1 MARMSIDSDAD
12 LRGMQRAGHAVAVT
26 LAEMC
31 AAARAGITT
40 GELDAL
46 AARTLAALGARS
58 APRLVYQFPGHT
70 CISVNDEIVHGVPGP
85 RLLQP
90 GDVLKLDVT
99 AECDGYIADAAT
111 TVLLAP
117 IDPVAQRLKE
127 CAIAALAAGLAA
139 ACGGRL
145 VSDIG
150 RAVSGCAEAA
160 GFAVVRELCG
170 HGVGRQIHEQPEVP
184 NYPDR
189 FSRQRLTAGLVIAVE
204 PMLSARRSRATESG
218 DGWTIRTK
226 NGSLAVHEEHTI
238 VVTDGAPLVLTAA

>member
-1 MARMSIDSDAD
+1 MSIDSDAD
-12 LRGMQRAGHAVAVT
+12 LKGLQRAGHAVAVT

-31 AAARAGITT
+31 AAAAPGVTT
-40 GELDAL
+40 GALDAL
-46 AARTLAALGARS
+46 AGRVMASLGAQS

-85 RLLQP
+85 RVLQP

-99 AECDGYIADAAT
+99 VECGGYIADAAT

-117 IDPVAQRLKE
+117 VDPLAQRLKD
-127 CAIAALAAGLAA
+127 CAVEALALGLAA
-139 ACGGRL
+139 ARAGRL

-150 RAVSGCAEAA
+150 RAVNNCATAA

-170 HGVGRQIHEQPEVP
+170 HGVGRSIHEQPEVP

-189 FSRQRLTAGLVIAVE
+189 FSRARLSDGLVIAVE
-204 PMLSARRSRATESG
+204 PMLSVTRSRAVESG
-218 DGWTIRTK
+218 DGWTIRTR
-226 NGSLAVHEEHTI
+226 NRSLAVHEEHTI
-238 VVTDGAPLVLTAA
+238 VVTGGEPLILTAA

>member
-1 MARMSIDSDAD
+1 MSIDSDAD

-40 GELDAL
+40 GDLDQL
-46 AARTLAALGARS
+46 AGRTLARLGAQS
-58 APRLVYQFPGHT
+58 APRLVYRFPGYT
-70 CISVNDEIVHGVPGP
+70 CISVNEEVVHGVPGA
-85 RLLQP
+85 RVLQP
-90 GDVLKLDVT
+90 GDVVKLDVT

-117 IDPVAQRLKE
+117 VDPVAGRMKQ
-127 CAIAALAAGLAA
+127 CAIEGLAAGLHAA
-139 ACGGRL
+139 RDGRL

-150 RAVSGCAEAA
+150 RAVSAVARTA

-184 NYPDR
+184 NYPDY
-189 FSRQRLTAGLVIAVE
+189 FSRHQLTAGLVIAVE
-204 PMLSARRSRATESG
+204 PMLSASRSRVVESG
-218 DGWTIRTK
+218 DGWTIRTR
-226 NGSLAVHEEHTI
+226 NRSLAVHEEHTI
-238 VVTDGAPLVLTAA
+238 VVTEGEPVILTAA

>member
-1 MARMSIDSDAD
+1 MSIDSDAD

-31 AAARAGITT
+31 ESARAGITT
-40 GELDAL
+40 ADLDAL
-46 AARTLAALGARS
+46 AGRTLARLGARS
-58 APRLVYQFPGHT
+58 APKLVYGFPGHT

-85 RLLQP
+85 RVLQP
-90 GDVLKLDVT
+90 GDVVKLDVA

-117 IDPVAQRLKE
+117 VDPVAHRMKQ
-127 CAIAALAAGLAA
+127 CAVEALAAGLGAA
-139 ACGGRL
+139 RDGRL

-150 RAVSGCAEAA
+150 RAVSALTDAA

-184 NYPDR
+184 NYADR
-189 FSRQRLTAGLVIAVE
+189 FSRRRLTSGLVIAVE
-204 PMLSARRSRATESG
+204 PMLCASRSRAMETG

-226 NGSLAVHEEHTI
+226 NRSLAVHEEHTI
-238 VVTDGAPLVLTAA
+238 VITDGEPLILTAA

>member
-1 MARMSIDSDAD
+1 MSIDSDAD

-31 AAARAGITT
+31 QAARAGITT
-40 GELDAL
+40 ADLDAL
-46 AARTLAALGARS
+46 AARTLARLGAQS
-58 APRLVYQFPGHT
+58 APKLVYQFPGHT
-70 CISVNDEIVHGVPGP
+70 CISVNEEIVHGVPGP
-85 RLLQP
+85 RVLRP
-90 GDVLKLDVT
+90 GDVVKLDVT

-117 IDPVAQRLKE
+117 VDPVAARMKH
-127 CAIAALAAGLAA
+127 CALEALAAGLEAA
-139 ACGGRL
+139 RAGRF

-150 RAVSGCAEAA
+150 RAVSACANAA

-170 HGVGRQIHEQPEVP
+170 HGVGRKIHEQPEVP

-189 FSRQRLTAGLVIAVE
+189 FSRQRLSDGLVIAVE
-204 PMLSARRSRATESG
+204 PMLSATRSRALETG

-226 NGSLAVHEEHTI
+226 NRSLAVHEEHTI
-238 VVTDGAPLVLTAA
+238 VVTNGAPIVLTAA

>member
-1 MARMSIDSDAD
+1 MSIDSEAD

-31 AAARAGITT
+31 QAVRAGITT
-40 GELDAL
+40 SDLDQL
-46 AARTLAALGARS
+46 AGRTLARLGAQS
-58 APRLVYQFPGHT
+58 APRLVYRFPGHT
-70 CISVNDEIVHGVPGP
+70 CISVNEEIVHGVPGP
-85 RLLQP
+85 RVLQP
-90 GDVLKLDVT
+90 GDVVKLDVT

-117 IDPVAQRLKE
+117 VDPVAQRMKA
-127 CAIAALAAGLAA
+127 CALDALAAGLRAA
-139 ACGGRL
+139 RDGQL

-150 RAVSGCAEAA
+150 RAVSAHADAA

-189 FSRQRLTAGLVIAVE
+189 FSRHRLRSGLVIAVE
-204 PMLSARRSRATESG
+204 PMLSATRSRAVEAG
-218 DGWTIRTK
+218 DGWTIRTR
-226 NGSLAVHEEHTI
+226 NRSLAVHEEHTI
-238 VVTDGAPLVLTAA
+238 VVTEGAPLILTAA

>member
-1 MARMSIDSDAD
+1 MSIDSDAD
-12 LRGMQRAGHAVAVT
+12 LHGMLRAGRAVAVT

-31 AAARAGITT
+31 AAARAGVTT

-46 AARTLAALGARS
+46 AAKTMASLGARS
-58 APRLVYQFPGHT
+58 APKLVYRFPGHT

-85 RLLQP
+85 RVLQP

-117 IDPVAQRLKE
+117 VDPLAARMKQ
-127 CAIAALAAGLAA
+127 CAVEALAAGLAA
-139 ACGGRL
+139 ARSGRL

-150 RAVSGCAEAA
+150 RAVSACADAA

-170 HGVGRQIHEQPEVP
+170 HGVGRKIHEPPEVP
-184 NYPDR
+184 NYPVR
-189 FSRQRLTAGLVIAVE
+189 FSRTRLTRHLVIAVE
-204 PMLSARRSRATESG
+204 PMLSATPSKAMEVG

-226 NGSLAVHEEHTI
+226 NRSLAVHEEHTI
-238 VVTDGAPLVLTAA
+238 IVTDGAPRVLTAA

>member
-1 MARMSIDSDAD
+1 MSIDSDAD

-26 LAEMC
+26 VAEMC

-40 GELDAL
+40 ADLDAL
-46 AARTLAALGARS
+46 AARTLARLGAQS
-58 APRLVYQFPGHT
+58 APKLVYQFPGHT
-70 CISVNDEIVHGVPGP
+70 CISVNEEIVHGIPGA
-85 RLLQP
+85 RVLQP

-117 IDPVAQRLKE
+117 VDPVALRMKQ
-127 CAIAALAAGLAA
+127 CALEALAAGLEAA
-139 ACGGRL
+139 RSGRL

-150 RAVSGCAEAA
+150 RAVSACTHAA

-170 HGVGRQIHEQPEVP
+170 HGVGRKIHEPPEVP

-189 FSRQRLTAGLVIAVE
+189 FSRQRLSDGLVIAVE
-204 PMLSARRSRATESG
+204 PMLSATRSRALETG

-226 NGSLAVHEEHTI
+226 NRSLAVHEEHTI
-238 VVTDGAPLVLTAA
+238 VVTDGAPLILTAA